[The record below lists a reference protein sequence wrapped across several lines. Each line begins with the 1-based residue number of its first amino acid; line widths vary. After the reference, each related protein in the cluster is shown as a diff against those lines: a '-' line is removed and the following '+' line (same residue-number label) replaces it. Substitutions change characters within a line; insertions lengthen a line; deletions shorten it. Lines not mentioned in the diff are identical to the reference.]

1 VIVTDKEMEALLF
14 VMDDAPLIAKLM
26 GRRNVPQPAADRA
39 IRKLRPFL
47 AGRMLPGTL
56 NIYEQQVIAA
66 CIEDSDWPL
75 AYAEHRPEELDTA
88 HTVLRTLARKVERL
102 GIEVSRI
109 AHA

>member
-14 VMDDAPLIAKLM
+14 VMDDPPLITKLM
-26 GRRNVPQPAADRA
+26 GRRGIPLAAGRRA
-39 IRKLRPFL
+39 VTKLRPFL
-47 AGRMLPGTL
+47 AGRMLPEPL

-66 CIEDSDWPL
+66 AIEDSDWPL
-75 AYAEHRPEELDTA
+75 AYREHFPEYVETA
-88 HTVLRTLARKVERL
+88 HATLRTLARKVERL